1 MHTAPAKYEI
11 DYDLSSRTLKITTHG
26 FWSGGLA
33 AKFAAE
39 LIAKGTA
46 IRLRHGTFYTL
57 IDMRNAPIQPASV
70 IESLAGMMPK
80 ALMVTKY
87 PIAAV
92 AASSLGKLQTER
104 YLTAPN
110 CRTFLDYDEANI
122 WMRSTPL
129 A

>member
-1 MHTAPAKYEI
+1 MHTVPARYEI
-11 DYDLSSRTLKITTHG
+11 DYDLPSRTLTITTYG
-26 FWSGGLA
+26 FWSGSLA
-33 AKFAAE
+33 AKFAVE

-46 IRLRHGTFYTL
+46 IRLRHATFYTL

-80 ALMVTKY
+80 ALMVTKS

-110 CRTFLDYDEANI
+110 CRTFLEYEEADA
-122 WMRSTPL
+122 WMRSIPL

>member
-1 MHTAPAKYEI
+1 MHTVPARYEI
-11 DYDLSSRTLKITTHG
+11 DYDVPSRTLRITTYG

-46 IRLRHGTFYTL
+46 TRLRHGAFYTL

-70 IESLAGMMPK
+70 IGSLSGMMPK
-80 ALMVTKY
+80 ALVVTKS

-110 CRTFLDYDEANI
+110 CRTFLAYDEAAA
-122 WMRSTPL
+122 WMRSIPL

>member
-1 MHTAPAKYEI
+1 MHTGPAKYEI
-11 DYDLSSRTLKITTHG
+11 AYDLPSRTLKITTYG

-33 AKFAAE
+33 AKFATE

-46 IRLRHGTFYTL
+46 IRLRHGKFYTL
-57 IDMRNAPIQPASV
+57 VDMRNAPIQPASV

-80 ALMVTKY
+80 ALMVTKS

-92 AASSLGKLQTER
+92 AASSLAKLQTER

-110 CRTFLDYDEANI
+110 CRTFLDYDDADA
-122 WMRSTPL
+122 WMRSTSL

>member
-1 MHTAPAKYEI
+1 MNTGIAKYNIE
-11 DYDLSSRTLKITTHG
+11 YDIPNRTLKITTYG
-26 FWSGGLA
+26 FWSAGLA

-46 IRLRHGTFYTL
+46 IRLRHGAFYTFV
-57 IDMRNAPIQPASV
+57 DMRNAPIQPANV
-70 IESLAGMMPK
+70 IDALAGMMPK
-80 ALMVTKY
+80 ALMLTKA

-110 CRTFLDYDEANI
+110 CRTFLDYDEADA
-122 WMRSTPL
+122 WMRSAPL
-129 A
+129 S

>member
-1 MHTAPAKYEI
+1 MNTGSAKYDI
-11 DYDLSSRTLKITTHG
+11 QYDIPNRTLEITSYG
-26 FWSGGLA
+26 FWPAGLA

-46 IRLRHGTFYTL
+46 IRLRHGPFYTMVDL
-57 IDMRNAPIQPASV
+57 RNAPIQPASV
-70 IESLAGMMPK
+70 IDALAGMMPK
-80 ALMVTKY
+80 ALMLTKA

-110 CRTFLDYDEANI
+110 CRTFLDYDEADA

-129 A
+129 S